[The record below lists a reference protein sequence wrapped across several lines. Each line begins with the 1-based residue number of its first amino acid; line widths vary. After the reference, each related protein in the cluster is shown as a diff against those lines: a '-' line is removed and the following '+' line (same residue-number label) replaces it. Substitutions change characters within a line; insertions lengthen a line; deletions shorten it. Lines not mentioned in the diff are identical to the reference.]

1 MSLIDS
7 VASLIADSARIKGLS
22 IEGQLSCATPWFQG
36 DATRLQQALLN
47 LASNA
52 VKFTE
57 RGGIVLRVAAIHE
70 NEAGQLLRF
79 EVQDTGRGIAANVLP
94 RLFHSFEQA
103 DATTALHHGG
113 TGVSTDAGQRGW
125 AAEAVEARQVGRAS
139 NLLPGTWCE
148 ATGLQPLAGT
158 NWDSSPPVAA
168 DLVLPPKLQDGQ
180 RVLRQRHGGDR
191 LLQVEDNELNREV
204 ALLLLEAVGLNA
216 DVAMDGLQAVA
227 MARVQ
232 HHDLL
237 LMDVQMPSM
246 DGLDATRVIRTRP
259 GIDTRQGMAS
269 CRSQP
274 TF

>member
-103 DATTALHHGG
+103 DAAAALHHGG

-232 HHDLL
+232 HHDL
-237 LMDVQMPSM
+237 VHC
-246 DGLDATRVIRTRP
+246 VIELAPAECAVTGRRTS
-259 GIDTRQGMAS
+259 T
-269 CRSQP
+269 
-274 TF
+274 